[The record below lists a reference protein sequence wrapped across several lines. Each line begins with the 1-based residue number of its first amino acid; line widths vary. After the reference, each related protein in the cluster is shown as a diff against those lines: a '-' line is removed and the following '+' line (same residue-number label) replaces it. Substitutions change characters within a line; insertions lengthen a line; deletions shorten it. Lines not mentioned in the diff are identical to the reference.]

1 MLKNIVQKVTPPVR
15 ANVGAAAMNR
25 SSEKYASAQSQKT
38 NEDQNGLGGRWTQS
52 FPVGGYKD
60 IKKVIK

>member
-15 ANVGAAAMNR
+15 ANVGAAMNR
-25 SSEKYASAQSQKT
+25 STDKYASAQSQKT
-38 NEDQNGLGGRWTQS
+38 TEDQNGLGGRWTQS